1 MNCDLIQ
8 GLFLRRYV
16 KNVKKSSLVLY
27 FLITFLL
34 SWICWS
40 TKIFKSLYFIKYI
53 YGYGVV
59 FPILVA
65 LVLTILLG
73 GKGELKGLLKRF
85 NPKGLNKKWYVLSI
99 FSIMIISIL
108 SVMISFTV
116 EGRHF
121 SIIEVFSFENY
132 IKSFPIFIIFATMEE
147 VGWRGYALPKLE
159 KSYSQ
164 IASSVILGVIW
175 GMWHLPKL
183 IAEGTKDLKSITI
196 FMLTVVLFSIY
207 ISWIYSNTNGN
218 ILMAI
223 LSHAAIN
230 SAINSSY
237 NGELGKIGY
246 NTSSIIFLGLI
257 LIFLI
262 ILLNKGELTNRH
274 ENRLLERK

>member
-1 MNCDLIQ
+1 M
-8 GLFLRRYV
+8 
-16 KNVKKSSLVLY
+16 
-27 FLITFLL
+27 
-34 SWICWS
+34 
-40 TKIFKSLYFIKYI
+40 
-53 YGYGVV
+53 
-59 FPILVA
+59 A